1 MQLVDDASLLWASP
15 TSQGTPDL
23 SLLPAGTSLIVSFDP
38 SLWSK
43 LDPGGGLAP
52 ELQQGLGRLEAS
64 LGTSW
69 DNVDYLT
76 LAVQPAGDGNVR
88 YSAVV
93 TLKEPLEVAA
103 FISQNKIEL
112 AKTDDGKSI
121 YVGESEEQAAYYF
134 PQGST
139 TTQISKYAVGYLDA
153 IRDIASNDGA
163 PIVLPRNLA
172 ALWQGIGDRPSF
184 ALLAAPNFFFADG
197 RSMLEQFAPQWREP
211 FKRLLVPDASGV
223 MLRMEYRDSWY
234 GELRLSPGG
243 SVTSLALQ
251 TKVRELFASLPNAAE
266 QFLVQ
271 ASPHPSWRLLAI
283 RFPAM
288 VRALQ
293 SMTRTGVVDGNVHA
307 NFYLPKEA
315 APNLLLASWL
325 ASNTSAGPATASPT
339 AVTPSNALTTLEQL
353 IQHKFSIRFGQ
364 ESLEMAGESI
374 RDQFNASLPAGSLPL
389 EIVLLGGDLELDGIT
404 QNQQIRDFFHEDQT
418 LSFVLDD
425 LVRRANPDRTATEL
439 SQVAQKLVWVIGTD
453 PNNPDKQVVLITTRT
468 QANEKKY
475 TLPTQFVPPQN

>member
-1 MQLVDDASLLWASP
+1 M
-15 TSQGTPDL
+15 
-23 SLLPAGTSLIVSFDP
+23 SFDP
-38 SLWSK
+38 LLWSMM
-43 LDPGGGLAP
+43 DPEGKLAP
-52 ELQQGLGRLEAS
+52 ELQEGLARLEAH
-64 LGTSW
+64 LGASW
-69 DNVDYLT
+69 NEIDHLT
-76 LAVQPAGDGNVR
+76 LAVLPAGDGSVR
-88 YSAVV
+88 FSAAV
-93 TLKEPLEVAA
+93 TMKTTAELAA
-103 FISQNKIEL
+103 FITRNKIEL

-121 YVGESEEQAAYYF
+121 YVGESEDQPAFYF
-134 PQGST
+134 PPSSNA
-139 TTQISKYAVGYLDA
+139 TQISKYAVGSLDA

-172 ALWQGIGDRPSF
+172 ALWEGIGEQPSF

-197 RSMLEQFAPQWREP
+197 RSILEQFAIQWREP
-211 FKRLLVPDASGV
+211 LKQLLVPDASGV

-234 GELRLSPGG
+234 GELGLSPGG
-243 SVTSLALQ
+243 GVTSLALQ
-251 TKVRELFASLPNAAE
+251 AKIQEHLARLPSAAE
-266 QFLVQ
+266 QFLVN

-293 SMTRTGVVDGNVHA
+293 SMTRTGVVKGNVHL

-325 ASNTSAGPATASPT
+325 ASNTTTAPATGSPT
-339 AVTPSNALTTLEQL
+339 TVTPSNALTTLEQL

-404 QNQQIRDFFHEDQT
+404 QNQQIRDFLHEDQT

-439 SQVAQKLVWVIGTD
+439 SQLAQKLVWVIGAD
-453 PNNPDKQVVLITTRT
+453 PNNPGKQVVLITTRT

-475 TLPTQFVPPQN
+475 TLPAQFVPPKN